1 MTVELPFEKLQ
12 AMLRNTPGE
21 YSSDNGE
28 KSQKSD
34 GDTMFSKK

>member
-1 MTVELPFEKLQ
+1 MNVELTFEKLLE
-12 AMLRNTPGE
+12 MLRNTPGE

-34 GDTMFSKK
+34 RDTMYYKT